1 VKLTKEKLQKLY
13 VEENRTQREIAD
25 LYGWNS
31 TNSTRYYL
39 KKFDIDKSEEKKQRA
54 RVRVERENI
63 VKKHVG
69 SIADFRKIVE
79 DCKSVVE
86 ISKRTSIE
94 RNTVYTLLEHFEVDF
109 KTRSEKLEELDDE
122 QKLRRLY
129 IDEDLTQQDIADK
142 FNCSR
147 GYVRKMLKKHGIEKS
162 NILNGK
168 EEKIKTLYEEKN
180 YSSFDIAELLNCSQS
195 AVMKKL
201 QKMDVKTKSVSDYN
215 YSERLSG
222 EGNPFYGKTHTK
234 ESRKL
239 MSKKQRK
246 IAIQR
251 IKDREGQVY
260 PNYNPEAC
268 KLIEEYGE
276 EHGYNFQHAENGG
289 EYHIE
294 ELGYWVDGYDPEE
307 NVVIEVDEQHH
318 FNENGQLCEKDKR
331 RQREIEEHLDCKF
344 VRLTASKYVGPQPS

>member
-1 VKLTKEKLQKLY
+1 MKPTKEKLQKLY

-39 KKFDIDKSEEKKQRA
+39 KKFGIDKSEKKKQRA

-86 ISKRTSIE
+86 ISKRTGIE
-94 RNTVYTLLEHFEVDF
+94 RNTVYTLVEHFDVEF
-109 KTRSEKLEELDDE
+109 KTRSERLEELDDE

-129 IDEDLTQQDIADK
+129 IDKDLTQQDIADK

-147 GYVRKMLKKHGIEKS
+147 GYVAKMLKKHDIDTAGGYGCYIDEHDPETIRKMRVSTIE
-162 NILNGK
+162 NIR
-168 EEKIKTLYEEKN
+168 EK
-180 YSSFDIAELLNCSQS
+180 
-195 AVMKKL
+195 
-201 QKMDVKTKSVSDYN
+201 
-215 YSERLSG
+215 
-222 EGNPFYGKTHTK
+222 
-234 ESRKL
+234 
-239 MSKKQRK
+239 
-246 IAIQR
+246 
-251 IKDREGQVY
+251 EGQPY
-260 PNYNPEAC
+260 PKYNPEAC
-268 KLIEEYGE
+268 ELIEEYGE
-276 EHGYNFQHAENGG
+276 EHGYDFQHAENGG

-307 NVVIEVDEQHH
+307 NVVIEIDEQHH
-318 FNENGQLCEKDKR
+318 FNENGQLCKKDKR